1 MIAIEPP
8 GLDQLLADSCPDIAV
23 LARHL
28 RDVIVEARPELTER
42 VYRGWHGLGFHHPER
57 GYVAAIFPGTDSVS
71 VGFEHGAD
79 LPDPHG
85 LLQGTGKR
93 LRYLHFTPDMSAPTH
108 EHLLEYLDLAV
119 PKPAS

>member
-1 MIAIEPP
+1 MIATEPS
-8 GLDQLLADSCPDIAV
+8 GLDQLLAEHSADIAA

-42 VYRGWHGLGFHHPER
+42 VYSGWPGLGFHHPDK
-57 GYVAAIFPGTDSVS
+57 GYVAAIFPGTHTVS

-79 LPDPHG
+79 MPDPHG

-93 LRYLHFTPDMSAPTH
+93 LRYLHFTLDGAAPTH
-108 EHLLEYLDLAV
+108 EHLREYLDLAIT
-119 PKPAS
+119 